1 MLSLVGV
8 HQALGQLGYDLVE
21 EQGALRRYQLRGHP
35 DVVIIM
41 DFHDA
46 MTISDLTDIL
56 KSHSVEIVE
65 PFFAM
70 YQSL

>member
-1 MLSLVGV
+1 M
-8 HQALGQLGYDLVE
+8 
-21 EQGALRRYQLRGHP
+21 
-35 DVVIIM
+35 VIIM

-46 MTISDLTDIL
+46 MTIPDLTDIL